1 MRKRPNQR
9 TTTLKARQKR
19 RWVVYVVGGGLLM
32 SYFTYE
38 FFFDSMGYMKYLNMK
53 RTQGQIAEEIRGI
66 EDENARLR
74 KNISAV
80 KHDQTTLE
88 GLARDRLGLVKEGET
103 VFLIPPGAKQSPAAR
118 PSGST
123 AERP

>member
-1 MRKRPNQR
+1 MRSRPNQR
-9 TTTLKARQKR
+9 KTALKARQKR
-19 RWVVYVVGGGLLM
+19 RWVVYVVGGGLLL

-38 FFFDSMGYMKYLNMK
+38 FFFDTMGFMKYLNMK

-103 VFLIPPGAKQSPAAR
+103 VFVIPPAR
-118 PSGST
+118 K
-123 AERP
+123 ERP

>member
-1 MRKRPNQR
+1 MRTRPNQR
-9 TTTLKARQKR
+9 RTTLKARQKR
-19 RWVVYVVGGGLLM
+19 RGTIYVVGGLLLM

-53 RTQGQIAEEIRGI
+53 RTQGQIAEEIKSI
-66 EDENARLR
+66 EEENARLK

-80 KHDQTTLE
+80 RHDPTTLE

-103 VFLIPPGAKQSPAAR
+103 VFLIPPATQQNGAPRK
-118 PSGST
+118 SGST
-123 AERP
+123 TERP

>member
-19 RWVVYVVGGGLLM
+19 RWVVCVIGGGLLM

-38 FFFDSMGYMKYLNMK
+38 FFFDTMGFMKYLNMK
-53 RTQGQIAEEIRGI
+53 QTQGQIAEEIRGI

-103 VFLIPPGAKQSPAAR
+103 VFLIPPGAKQNPSAR